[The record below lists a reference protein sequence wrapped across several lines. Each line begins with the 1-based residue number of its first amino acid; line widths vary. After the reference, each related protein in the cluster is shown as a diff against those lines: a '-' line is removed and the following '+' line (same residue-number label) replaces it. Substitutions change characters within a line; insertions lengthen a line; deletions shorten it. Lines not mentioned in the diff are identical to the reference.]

1 MINTRLAIVT
11 GAGGAVGARYLKHF
25 LKQENTK
32 CVALSRSNLET
43 TDVIQFKVDLLDEK
57 RTREAIKQLDLSEVN
72 DLILVHGVGK
82 FKYEDLKSLPHLN
95 QERQKIDD
103 EVFSSNYNT
112 FVNVVNPLVEKL
124 NEEHQ
129 RGQKTTLALCGFGS
143 ISDKYKIPFWHSYTY
158 AKDTLRQYIKDLAK
172 SEEWQG
178 LIRGRFINVST
189 TDTGNENKLRP
200 NVSHEEKQYWLKPEK
215 IVVQSMAVIESL
227 QPLWQEIDVYEI
239 LPGFNPEEYYND
251 YQTIKEKWQRQM
263 ALTKVDECLI

>member
-1 MINTRLAIVT
+1 MNTRLAIVT
-11 GAGGAVGARYLKHF
+11 GAGGAVGSSYLKHF

-32 CVALSRSNLET
+32 CVALSRSNLEAT
-43 TDVIQFKVDLLDEK
+43 EVIQFKVDLLDEK
-57 RTREAIKQLDLSEVN
+57 KTREAIEKLDLSGIS

-82 FKYEDLKSLPHLN
+82 FKYEDLESLPHLN
-95 QERQKIDD
+95 QDRHKIDN
-103 EVFSSNYNT
+103 EVFLSNYHT

-124 NEEHQ
+124 NKEHQ
-129 RGQKTTLALCGFGS
+129 SGQKITLALCGFGS
-143 ISDKYKIPFWHSYTY
+143 ISDKYKIPFWRSYTY

-172 SEEWQG
+172 SEEWKG

-200 NVSHEEKQYWLKPEK
+200 NVTVEEKQYWLKPEK
-215 IVVQSMAVIESL
+215 IVAQSMPVIESL

-251 YQTIKEKWQRQM
+251 YQTIKQKWERQM
-263 ALTKVDECLI
+263 GLISA